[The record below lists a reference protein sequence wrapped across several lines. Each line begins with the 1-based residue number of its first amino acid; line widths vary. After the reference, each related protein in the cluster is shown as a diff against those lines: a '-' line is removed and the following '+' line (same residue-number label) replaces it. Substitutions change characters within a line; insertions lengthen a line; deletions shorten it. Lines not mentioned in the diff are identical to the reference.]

1 MKVVSKLSSNGPFT
15 NTLRTPVK
23 KTNKHNTHQ
32 MCVMCTN
39 CCLTFGI
46 GNLYLSKKIE
56 KLENAKTFTN

>member
-1 MKVVSKLSSNGPFT
+1 MKVVSKLSSNDLFT
-15 NTLRTPVK
+15 NSLRTPVN
-23 KTNKHNTHQ
+23 KTNEPNTHQ

>member
-1 MKVVSKLSSNGPFT
+1 MKVVSKLSSNCLIT
-15 NTLRTPVK
+15 NALRIPVN
-23 KTNKHNTHQ
+23 KTNEPNTHQ